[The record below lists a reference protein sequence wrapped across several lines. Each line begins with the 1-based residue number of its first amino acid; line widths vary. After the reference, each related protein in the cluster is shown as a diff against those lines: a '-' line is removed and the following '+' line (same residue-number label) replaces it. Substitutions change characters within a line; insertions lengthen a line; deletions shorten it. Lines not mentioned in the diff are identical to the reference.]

1 MGRLRQLLFGPHTEK
16 TDSVLPSA
24 DFNASAPA
32 SNQREKP
39 IGGQPRRGH
48 GRHGASDYSGA
59 QNIKVAH
66 PKLQPGDTCPDCAQG
81 KLYGLPQTS
90 PLLRIVAQPIF
101 PASLYQ
107 LEKLRCNLCGQVA
120 SDSVSPTAKEDIARY
135 LCNWLGDGNIRE
147 VLVCFRRDPS
157 TATVVMG
164 DEIYD
169 LLSSEK
175 IQAREAVFV
184 SANAF
189 VASPS
194 DPLRRLKNFP

>member
-1 MGRLRQLLFGPHTEK
+1 MRAGQINGFQRAVRAFGSVGEVARIAWMNPQRADGSRGGARRLYGKELQG
-16 TDSVLPSA
+16 
-24 DFNASAPA
+24 
-32 SNQREKP
+32 
-39 IGGQPRRGH
+39 
-48 GRHGASDYSGA
+48 
-59 QNIKVAH
+59 H

-81 KLYGLPQTS
+81 KLYGLAQTS